1 MNNEILTMKSKT
13 NLSCKVCDR
22 CCKYRGDIKLT
33 PINILEMSKFLKNSI
48 KEFLEKY
55 THEVENEPPE
65 IALNA
70 IGEERVCILNN
81 QDTNRCKVHKVKPI
95 QCVMFPLMPV
105 DINNDLFVNMRTCP
119 LSTENDKK
127 VSVNKWLN
135 SNNNIYKRNKNI
147 YLKWI
152 ELLEEIQP
160 KWNSLHSEQKENI
173 KNLLFKNYNLKK
185 NFEKQILENFK
196 EVRKIL
202 Y

>member
-33 PINILEMSKFLKNSI
+33 PINILEISKFLKNSI

-81 QDTNRCKVHKVKPI
+81 QDTNRCKAHKVKPI

-135 SNNNIYKRNKNI
+135 SNNNI
-147 YLKWI
+147 
-152 ELLEEIQP
+152 
-160 KWNSLHSEQKENI
+160 
-173 KNLLFKNYNLKK
+173 
-185 NFEKQILENFK
+185 
-196 EVRKIL
+196 
-202 Y
+202 

>member
-33 PINILEMSKFLKNSI
+33 PINILEISKFLKISI
-48 KEFLEKY
+48 EEFLEKY
-55 THEVENEPPE
+55 THKVENEPPE
-65 IALNA
+65 IAINA
-70 IGEERVCILNN
+70 IGKERVCILNN

-95 QCVMFPLMPV
+95 QCVIFPLMPV
-105 DINNDLFVNMRTCP
+105 DINNDLFINMRTCP
-119 LSTENDKK
+119 LSIENDKK
-127 VSVNKWLN
+127 ISVNKWLN

-160 KWNSLHSEQKENI
+160 KWNSLHIEQKENI

-185 NFEKQILENFK
+185 NFEKQILANFK

>member
-1 MNNEILTMKSKT
+1 
-13 NLSCKVCDR
+13 
-22 CCKYRGDIKLT
+22 
-33 PINILEMSKFLKNSI
+33 
-48 KEFLEKY
+48 
-55 THEVENEPPE
+55 
-65 IALNA
+65 
-70 IGEERVCILNN
+70 
-81 QDTNRCKVHKVKPI
+81 
-95 QCVMFPLMPV
+95 MPV

>member
-1 MNNEILTMKSKT
+1 MNKEILTMKSKT

-33 PINILEMSKFLKNSI
+33 PINILEISKFLKNSI

-81 QDTNRCKVHKVKPI
+81 QDTNRCKAHKVKPI

>member
-33 PINILEMSKFLKNSI
+33 PINILEISKFLKNSI

-70 IGEERVCILNN
+70 IGEKRVCILNN
-81 QDTNRCKVHKVKPI
+81 QDTNRCKAHKVKPI